1 MDDVSICWVITI
13 AAAVAVV
20 AIVRSGFARRCGIV
34 VLVVVGGGGGAMVHC
49 GRSDGGIPRQ
59 WLYGLIP
66 RTMIDI
72 DNEVSQ

>member
-1 MDDVSICWVITI
+1 MDDVSICMVITI

-34 VLVVVGGGGGAMVHC
+34 VLVVGGGGAMVHC